1 MVIGPRLTL
10 GAVFTL
16 FYDLA
21 LAFAVEDDRLRFVA
35 SGGGL
40 GILLFLAYW
49 KFLRGRSSTNAP
61 GGDLE

>member
-1 MVIGPRLTL
+1 MVIGPGLTL

-35 SGGGL
+35 SGAVLASCSSWSTGSSCGAGRRRTRRV
-40 GILLFLAYW
+40 GI
-49 KFLRGRSSTNAP
+49 
-61 GGDLE
+61 

>member
-1 MVIGPRLTL
+1 MVIGPGLTL

-35 SGGGL
+35 SGVGL
-40 GILLFLAYW
+40 GIPLFLAYW
-49 KFLRGRSSTNAP
+49 KFSRGRSPTNAP
-61 GGDLE
+61 GEDLE